1 MTNHRKADGTV
12 GHERRIIVL
21 NELISVIVPVYNVAP
36 YLEKCIDTIISQSYY
51 ELEILLI
58 DDGST
63 DDSGKI
69 CDAYKAIDSR
79 VSVIHQDNRGL
90 SAARN
95 IGIDN
100 AHGNWLFFVDSD
112 DILRDDA
119 IEALYQTAKFNGVK
133 MVVGDY
139 QEFETYIEFK
149 DSQDFNVETLSVEE
163 ALKELI
169 INQPGRWV
177 TVWAKIYDRKLFD
190 GIRFPLGRVYEDT
203 YIMHL
208 LLEKAGRIA
217 KLNHKIYG
225 YRQSQNSIM
234 GTYGLSKINDLYTAY
249 LLRIDFLRKN
259 RYFDLYQQQKNLME
273 WKLHEKYMKADK
285 VEKKE
290 WCKIYRKYYFNN
302 FGSFT
307 WKYRIIGF
315 VNCVLHKM

>member
-1 MTNHRKADGTV
+1 M
-12 GHERRIIVL
+12 
-21 NELISVIVPVYNVAP
+21 
-36 YLEKCIDTIISQSYY
+36 
-51 ELEILLI
+51 EILLI

-63 DDSGKI
+63 EDSGKI

-100 AHGNWLFFVDSD
+100 AHGSWLFVVDSD

-163 ALKELI
+163 PLTELI
-169 INQPGRWV
+169 INQPGRCV

-259 RYFDLYQQQKNLME
+259 RYFDLYQ
-273 WKLHEKYMKADK
+273 
-285 VEKKE
+285 
-290 WCKIYRKYYFNN
+290 
-302 FGSFT
+302 
-307 WKYRIIGF
+307 
-315 VNCVLHKM
+315 